1 MVEVECD
8 VLVVGCGAAGL
19 TSALAALESGAS
31 VIVLERS
38 PIEHRGGNTRWTEA
52 LLRLKGG
59 VAPDFEISG
68 DFVEGYAAQ
77 AGHHIAPAQIA
88 ESAQARETWSP
99 ILRTLPY
106 LDPEVLDAFASSVP
120 PTLKWLEGHGIRFR
134 VMEYPFIFPAPL
146 IGIYGGGEALVETLA
161 PIIERKGARILYEMT
176 AIRFLLDEDLG
187 VAGVHAVHS
196 EEGSIR
202 VGAKKTVLACGGFEG
217 NPAMLAQY
225 IGPTARYTRPVATG
239 GWYNKGEGIRLALDI
254 GAAPAGD
261 FAECHRQP
269 IDPRSSASEALVSAY
284 PFGIVV
290 NSHGERFMDEA
301 PADPLGFLE
310 DHCRRINR
318 QPDGIG
324 YFIYDASI
332 DDVPAWRRMIRSD
345 QQPIQANSIAEL
357 ATKLGLPAHALEA
370 TVRTFNAACSQSRDF
385 AYRRDDSAAVA
396 AFEQGEP
403 FDWTGVMD
411 GLATEGLDPPK
422 TNWARPLMKGP
433 FACFPIISSMT
444 FTCGGLKTTKDGEV
458 VRTSGALIPGL
469 YAAGETMGIIYG
481 NYIGATSVLRGVTF
495 GRRAGLH
502 AASAAAKGAA
512 GDAISTNIPPLAK

>member
-1 MVEVECD
+1 MD
-8 VLVVGCGAAGL
+8 
-19 TSALAALESGAS
+19 
-31 VIVLERS
+31 
-38 PIEHRGGNTRWTEA
+38 
-52 LLRLKGG
+52 
-59 VAPDFEISG
+59 
-68 DFVEGYAAQ
+68 GYAAQ
-77 AGHHIAPAQIA
+77 AGYHITPAQIA
-88 ESAQARETWSP
+88 ESAQSRKTWSP
-99 ILRTLPY
+99 VLRTLPY
-106 LDPEVLDAFASSVP
+106 LDPDVLDAFASSIP
-120 PTLKWLEGHGIRFR
+120 PTLKWLEGHGVRFR
-134 VMEYPFIFPAPL
+134 TMEYPFIFPAPL
-146 IGIYGGGEALVETLA
+146 IGIYGGGEALIETLVA
-161 PIIERKGARILYEMT
+161 IIERNGANILYEMT
-176 AIRFLLDEDLG
+176 AIQFLLDEDLG

-202 VGAKKTVLACGGFEG
+202 VRAKKTILACVGFEG

-225 IGPTARYTRPVATG
+225 IGTTARYARPVATG

-269 IDPRSSASEALVSAY
+269 IDPRSSVSEALVGAY

-290 NSHGERFMDEA
+290 NARGERFMNEA

-310 DHCRRINR
+310 DHCRQINR
-318 QPDGIG
+318 QPNGIG

-345 QQPIQANSIAEL
+345 QPPIQANSIAEL
-357 ATKLGLPAHALEA
+357 ATQVGLPADALEA
-370 TVRTFNAACSQSRDF
+370 TVRTYNGACSQARGF
-385 AYRRDDSAAVA
+385 AYRRDDAAAVEA
-396 AFEQGEP
+396 YNRGQP
-403 FDWTGVMD
+403 FDWQGVMD
-411 GLATEGLDPPK
+411 GLNTEGLVPPK

-433 FACFPIISSMT
+433 FGCFPIISSVT

-481 NYIGATSVLRGVTF
+481 NYIGASSVLRGVTF

-502 AASAAAKGAA
+502 AASAVARKG
-512 GDAISTNIPPLAK
+512 